1 MTIHTNE
8 LPITGLLSRTE
19 QSLANFAKYMPTHQ
33 HRLCALKYLDFHF
46 FLPFRAAASD
56 VRPERNE
63 QNSEARQKM

>member
-33 HRLCALKYLDFHF
+33 HRLCARKYADFHF
-46 FLPFRAAASD
+46 FLPCRP
-56 VRPERNE
+56 VVPGGRPERNE